1 MRTKPMSMS
10 TRCQVGCPAIEK
22 PLRGQDAMGTP
33 TCRFSRWWK
42 SCRGVWIWWPAFPLL
57 LFRVTWAG
65 QRGSEWDGLV
75 TDGENSQVRGLVVP
89 GCLVGEQCSFC
100 IRCTCKM
107 GEERIVP
114 YGVGGLS
121 SFFVFLFILV
131 LARHGCR
138 ATIWRAVLA
147 TA

>member
-1 MRTKPMSMS
+1 M
-10 TRCQVGCPAIEK
+10 TRLP
-22 PLRGQDAMGTP
+22 P
-33 TCRFSRWWK
+33 S
-42 SCRGVWIWWPAFPLL
+42 SL

-65 QRGSEWDGLV
+65 QRSSEWDGLV
-75 TDGENSQVRGLVVP
+75 TDGENSQVRGFVDP
-89 GCLVGEQCSFC
+89 GCLVGKQCSFC

-114 YGVGGLS
+114 YGVGFLRVLVHTCMGEARLS
-121 SFFVFLFILV
+121 
-131 LARHGCR
+131 